1 MAKQALGRGLDA
13 LFNSNPVDLNDNKNK
28 ENIKLVQIDK
38 IERNPEQPRKFI
50 NDEEIENLSQSIK
63 EKGILQPIILVQKN
77 DKYMIVAGERRY
89 LAAKKAGLSE
99 IPAIIK
105 NLTENEILEIALI
118 ENLQRE
124 DLNPIEEAYAFK
136 NIIEKTNMTQEEL
149 SQRIGKS
156 RVYITNSLR
165 LLQLSFKERDK
176 IVSGKIT
183 KGHAIALLSVENEFD
198 REKIINEIEEK
209 ALSVRETE
217 KLVRDYL
224 KRKNKKEELDDS
236 KQKEKEDKKDPFI
249 RDLEE
254 KLSYKFNTK
263 VYINGNLE
271 KGKIVIEY
279 YDKNFFDKL
288 LN

>member
-13 LFNSNPVDLNDNKNK
+13 LFNNNPLNVEEVKSK
-28 ENIKLVQIDK
+28 ENIKLIQIDK
-38 IERNPEQPRKFI
+38 IERNPDQPRKFI
-50 NDEEIENLSQSIK
+50 NDEEIENLANSIK

-89 LAAKKAGLSE
+89 LAARKAGLSE

-105 NLTENEILEIALI
+105 NLTDNEILEIALI

-156 RVYITNSLR
+156 RVYITNSMR

-176 IVSGKIT
+176 IVSGKIS
-183 KGHAIALLSVENEFD
+183 KGHAIALLSIENELD
-198 REKIINEIEEK
+198 REILINEIEQK
-209 ALSVRETE
+209 GLSVRETE
-217 KLVRDYL
+217 KLVRDFL
-224 KRKNKKEELDDS
+224 KRANKVENNKNNKLKE
-236 KQKEKEDKKDPFI
+236 KDPFI
-249 RDLEE
+249 KEIEE

-263 VYINGNLE
+263 VYINGDLT
-271 KGKIVIEY
+271 KGKVIIEY
-279 YDKNFFDKL
+279 FDRNVLDKL
-288 LN
+288 IS